1 VAEQVGGQQEK
12 LRGIY
17 HRLEGVVDRF
27 IDLYAHAE
35 RAVQS
40 GQDSREVIAQLN
52 RELLALRPLKTV
64 REHFVHHY
72 RKLSNLIRRVQG
84 SNNTRNAV
92 ASSRYSRRPNGEQ
105 PHPPDP
111 REQDDKL
118 GTFFG
123 GLINREEETQAL

>member
-1 VAEQVGGQQEK
+1 M
-12 LRGIY
+12 
-17 HRLEGVVDRF
+17 DRF
-27 IDLYAHAE
+27 IDLYAQAE

-40 GQDSREVIAQLN
+40 GQDGREVIAQLN

-84 SNNTRNAV
+84 SNNNRNAV

-105 PHPPDP
+105 PHSTDA
-111 REQDDKL
+111 RDQEDKL
-118 GTFFG
+118 GSFFG
-123 GLINREEETQAL
+123 GLMNKEEEL